1 MSLRVKIVLLL
12 AALSATATIA
22 IGVASYT
29 TTRHELNETVDESLE
44 AAAAMIR
51 ERGTAGIDLDGD
63 GDFMRPGPGGG
74 DGDGDGRR
82 PGHGRPRSFEQVL
95 VQTLA
100 ADGTVLVSPDSGA
113 LPVTDDDLAVAAS
126 TDPRAAARHEV
137 QIDGETFRVLT
148 VKYDDG
154 AVQLM
159 RSLREGEQALERI
172 LSSMVVAV
180 LLVTTISLLAGW
192 LIARQVTRRLEELTV
207 AAGEVAS
214 TGRLDVPVPV
224 DGGDETGQLGRAFSG
239 MLVALQRSKQE
250 QQQLVQ
256 DAGHELRTPLTSL
269 RTNVSVL
276 RRRNDSLSPEQRE
289 QVLADL
295 DSETRELTDLVNE
308 LVELATDRRDDEPMQ
323 PVRLA
328 DVAERAAARA
338 RRRFAR
344 EVTVT
349 ADATLLDGRPMALER
364 ALQNLVDNA
373 CKFSDSG
380 PVEVTVT
387 EGMVMVRDHG
397 PGLVEADI
405 PHLFDRFYR
414 SVEMRSK
421 PGSGLGLAIVQSIV
435 EGHGGGVFARNAE
448 GGGAEIGFVLPLP
461 TE

>member
-1 MSLRVKIVLLL
+1 VSLRVKIVLLL

-63 GDFMRPGPGGG
+63 GDFMRPGPGDG

-239 MLVALQRSKQE
+239 MLGALQRSKQE

-276 RRRNDSLSPEQRE
+276 RRRNDSLTPEQRE

-308 LVELATDRRDDEPMQ
+308 LVELATDRRDDEPLQ

-373 CKFSDSG
+373 CKFSDGG
-380 PVEVTVT
+380 PVEVTVA